1 MRLYLHAVLISW
13 VLLNNADPAS
23 GLIQP
28 KAAASGE
35 PHEHNEAS
43 RLRSQATD
51 ETDQDERMMQ
61 VPRGM
66 VLPNDVIEIL
76 RQFSQLSLHHEM
88 PVPPSALRGK
98 VLGLPS
104 SQVIEEI
111 EKLKSADFS
120 RDTMVMEV
128 YTPIL
133 VFLAHKKLPDDILAQ
148 LMIHLVDQMNSVTA
162 PLFVKLAQRFK
173 ELETAA
179 EAAIAHLSSRY
190 GATSVGPSRNIEAF
204 ISKMEAEGNLVSALY
219 LRRFA
224 DEFAEWQ
231 KKQTTATH
239 LVGN

>member
-1 MRLYLHAVLISW
+1 
-13 VLLNNADPAS
+13 
-23 GLIQP
+23 
-28 KAAASGE
+28 
-35 PHEHNEAS
+35 
-43 RLRSQATD
+43 
-51 ETDQDERMMQ
+51 
-61 VPRGM
+61 
-66 VLPNDVIEIL
+66 
-76 RQFSQLSLHHEM
+76 
-88 PVPPSALRGK
+88 
-98 VLGLPS
+98 
-104 SQVIEEI
+104 
-111 EKLKSADFS
+111 
-120 RDTMVMEV
+120 MVMEV